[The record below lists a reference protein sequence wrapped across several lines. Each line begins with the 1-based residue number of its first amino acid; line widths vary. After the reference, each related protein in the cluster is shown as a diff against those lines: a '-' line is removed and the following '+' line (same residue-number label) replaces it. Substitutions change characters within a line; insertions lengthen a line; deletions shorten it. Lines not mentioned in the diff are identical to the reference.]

1 MTTSLTAATTPNI
14 NNVAIN
20 TGGEEYL
27 LMKNDASNLKR
38 KIVFCSQIV
47 IHLRWRIVLPKAIE
61 TFGAQ
66 LWFAC

>member
-27 LMKNDASNLKR
+27 LMKNDASNLNK
-38 KIVFCSQIV
+38 KMFYSQV
-47 IHLRWRIVLPKAIE
+47 VAR
-61 TFGAQ
+61 
-66 LWFAC
+66 